1 VLLCATR
8 TTAAGVAG
16 DTIAFAVFRP
26 GTHTVG
32 GDNGTLQVR
41 TYREGLAQ
49 KVGHDLIIDVGQW
62 DAAVEVREDG
72 TLAAVQLNA
81 DPHSLRVRDGLRGI
95 KPLTD
100 KDRAGIRK
108 TIDDEIL
115 GGRPIAF
122 RSTAVESGDGGLTVR
137 GELELAG
144 TRRPASFELSAAADG
159 RVRGT
164 LPVTQSEWGI
174 KPYRGMMGALK
185 VRDAVEVV
193 IDVALAAPARH

>member
-1 VLLCATR
+1 V
-8 TTAAGVAG
+8 
-16 DTIAFAVFRP
+16 VFRA
-26 GTHTVG
+26 GTHRVG
-32 GDNGTLQVR
+32 GANGTLQVR

-62 DAAVEVREDG
+62 DAAAEVREDG
-72 TLAAVQLNA
+72 ALVAVQLDA
-81 DPHSLRVRDGLRGI
+81 DPHSLQVREGLRGV

-100 KDRAGIRK
+100 KDRADIRK
-108 TIDDEIL
+108 TIDEKIL

-122 RSTAVESGDGGLTVR
+122 RSTAVEPGDGGLIVR

-174 KPYRGMMGALK
+174 KPYRGMIGALK
-185 VRDAVEVV
+185 VRDTIEIVL
-193 IDVALAAPARH
+193 DVPLPSD